1 MDQTLDLDALM
12 KAAAQAARRNDA
24 GEAASLLRRALATQ
38 EQALGPDDAA
48 LAPNLNNLAMMLER
62 LGDNAEAERCYRR
75 AYGIARRA
83 VGPKDS
89 MTAAARANL
98 VEFLHATGRLDP
110 LRDDIDEEFEKTEPT
125 PVASADDATAL
136 RLGLDSFESERAA
149 AEPAPAPPPRPAVP
163 PPAPSPPLEMN
174 LAAPPTPAIPRPP
187 QRVDATPAASRSPR
201 GTALLVWMILGA
213 AAVGALAWVLIERGS
228 STPAATNVA
237 PQAAPER
244 PAEPPAAAG
253 PPPAAANPPATT
265 APSPAV
271 TTTGPPTRAAT
282 ESAPAN
288 RPASTSDVVS
298 GLTVDSSL
306 CERLNR
312 GGGGGWRC
320 DPFPASGD
328 SDAVYYYTRVKSPRD
343 ATIRHRWTY
352 QGKPVQTVSLQVR
365 ANARE
370 GFRTFSHQRVAGR
383 PGQWEVAVLSADGM
397 VVDTRQF
404 TVAK

>member
-75 AYGIARRA
+75 AYTIARRA
-83 VGPKDS
+83 VGPKDQL
-89 MTAAARANL
+89 TAAARANL

-110 LRDDIDEEFEKTEPT
+110 LRDDVDEEFEKPEPT
-125 PVASADDATAL
+125 PAASADDTTAL
-136 RLGLDSFESERAA
+136 RLGLDSFESERVA
-149 AEPAPAPPPRPAVP
+149 AEPAPARPPRPAVP
-163 PPAPSPPLEMN
+163 PPAPSPALEMN

-187 QRVDATPAASRSPR
+187 QRVEATPAAGGNPR
-201 GTALLVWMILGA
+201 GSALFLWMILGA
-213 AAVGALAWVLIERGS
+213 AAVGALAWVLIERGNS
-228 STPAATNVA
+228 APATTNAA

-253 PPPAAANPPATT
+253 SPSAAANPPATP
-265 APSPAV
+265 APSPPV
-271 TTTGPPTRAAT
+271 TTTAPPTRAAA

-288 RPASTSDVVS
+288 RPASTADAIP
-298 GLTVDSSL
+298 GLTVESSL

-312 GGGGGWRC
+312 GGGGWRC
-320 DPFPASGD
+320 DPLPAGGD

-383 PGQWEVAVLSADGM
+383 PGQWEVAVLSADGT
-397 VVDTRQF
+397 VVETRQF
-404 TVAK
+404 SVAK